1 MFAIIL
7 SPSFFLLIA
16 FPHKAMC
23 GLNQFPFVKY
33 LQQTLARSPSYR
45 CLLLFLLFV
54 IYLLLSVHCI
64 KNMMLGIL
72 VATCEGAGVSNF
84 VLQMRKRRRG

>member
-16 FPHKAMC
+16 FPHKVMC

-33 LQQTLARSPSYR
+33 LQQTLAHSQSYR

-54 IYLLLSVHCI
+54 TYLLLSVHCI
-64 KNMMLGIL
+64 EDMMLGIL

-84 VLQMRKRRRG
+84 TLQMRKRRPG